1 MCVTGGGPTGR
12 RPRSM
17 EVTQSWTEMSGAP

>member
-12 RPRSM
+12 RLRTM
-17 EVTQSWTEMSGAP
+17 EVTQSWAEMSGAT